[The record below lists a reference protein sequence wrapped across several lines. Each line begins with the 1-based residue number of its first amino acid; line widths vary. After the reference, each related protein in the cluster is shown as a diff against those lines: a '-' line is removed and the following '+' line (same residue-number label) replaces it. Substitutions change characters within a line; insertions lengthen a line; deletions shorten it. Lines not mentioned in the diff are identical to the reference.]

1 MKVEIFCPITNK
13 ITDENIAR
21 LNAGF
26 TVVLLLSYFV
36 TSNIVP
42 VVFLLLD
49 FTARAIERPEWSILS
64 KTSKWILKKLHVES
78 KLINA
83 GPKIFAARIG
93 SFFSLITILFF
104 WLKLPSISIALAA
117 VFFVFAL
124 LESAFNYCVA
134 CRIYPFIY
142 HALQAKDKEK

>member
-1 MKVEIFCPITNK
+1 MKVDILCPITNK
-13 ITDENIAR
+13 STDEHVAR

-26 TVVLLLSYFV
+26 TVLFLSSYFA

-49 FTARAIERPEWSILS
+49 FSVRAIERPEWSLLA
-64 KTSKWILKKLHVES
+64 KTSKWLLRKFHVDP

-93 SFFSLITILFF
+93 SFFSLITILLF
-104 WLKLPSISIALAA
+104 WLKLPTVSFAFAT
-117 VFFVFAL
+117 VFLVFAL
-124 LESAFNYCVA
+124 LESALNFCVA
-134 CRIYPFIY
+134 CRIYPWIY
-142 HALQAKDKEK
+142 HIFQGKEK